1 MPSVKEQVR
10 TMIEALD
17 DEELRRVL
25 EFVKSLDAG
34 TPREALGSTQVGDRI
49 TVNPRQCGG
58 KPCVRGM
65 RMTVADVLEYL
76 ASGMTRD
83 EILRDFPDLEPADI
97 QACLAFAASRE
108 RNL

>member
-1 MPSVKEQVR
+1 MPWVKEQVR
-10 TMIEALD
+10 TMIETLGED
-17 DEELRRVL
+17 ELRRVL
-25 EFVKSLDAG
+25 EFVKSLDDGA
-34 TPREALGSTQVGDRI
+34 PPERSGSTQIADRI

-58 KPCVRGM
+58 RPCVRGM

-83 EILRDFPDLEPADI
+83 EILQDFPDLEPADI
-97 QACLAFAASRE
+97 EACLVFAADRE